1 MKNIGVSLHLFLM
14 ATLTLNIVAF
24 DIPFPA
30 NYGGTIDIF
39 YKLKTLHSLGIEIVL
54 HCFKYNKP
62 EQTELEKY
70 CKEIHYYPR
79 KKGFLNFLSNLPYI
93 VLTRSNKELLANLQ
107 SNNYPILFEGL
118 HTCAFLDSPE
128 LKDRIKIVRTHNVEH
143 DYYHGLAEASNDLA
157 KKTYYKTES
166 KKLEQFEHVLNSASA
181 ILTISPND
189 HSYFSAKYKNVH
201 YMPAFHPFETITS
214 KTGTGNYFLYHGNL
228 SVEENQLA
236 VDFLIDEVFSKV
248 PKKLIVAGKDPE
260 HKLKS
265 KIDKIQNVKLVSNP
279 SDTKMKDLLANAQ
292 ACVLPTFQA
301 TGLKLK
307 LLISLFSSR
316 FVIANNTMI
325 NNTGL
330 DDLCEIAN
338 SAEKFVA
345 QINKVS
351 VSEFSS
357 EKVLQRTEKLKQFS
371 NQENGKRLLEIVSEL

>member
-1 MKNIGVSLHLFLM
+1 M
-14 ATLTLNIVAF
+14 AAITINIVAF

-39 YKLKTLHSLGIEIVL
+39 YKLKTLKSLGAEIIL
-54 HCFKYNKP
+54 HCFKYNKD
-62 EQTELEKY
+62 EQAELEKY
-70 CKEIHYYPR
+70 CKEVHYYPR

-93 VLTRSNKELLANLQ
+93 VLTRGNSELLTNLKT
-107 SNNYPILFEGL
+107 NDYPILFEGL

-128 LKDRIKIVRTHNVEH
+128 LKNRIKMVRTHNVEH
-143 DYYHGLAEASNDLA
+143 DYYQGLADASNDIA

-181 ILTISPND
+181 ILSISPND
-189 HSYFSAKYKNVH
+189 HTYFSEKYKNVH
-201 YMPAFHPFETITS
+201 YMPAFHPFETVTS
-214 KTGTGNYFLYHGNL
+214 KTGSGNYFLYHGNL

-248 PKKLIVAGKDPE
+248 PHKLIVAGRNPE

-265 KIDKIQNVKLVSNP
+265 KTDKIQNIKLVSNP
-279 SDTKMKDLLANAQ
+279 SDAKMKDLLANAQ

-316 FVIANNTMI
+316 FVIANDTMI

-330 DDLCEIAN
+330 DNLCERAD
-338 SAEKFVA
+338 SAKKFIE
-345 QINKVS
+345 QINKIS
-351 VSEFSS
+351 TSEFTS
-357 EKVLQRTEKLKQFS
+357 EKVLERAEKLKKFS
-371 NQENGKRLLEIVSEL
+371 NHENGKRLLKIVSEL